1 MKFNQNFLNEFYI
14 SIPKENR
21 SDALSLLKKMSDNMP
36 GVMQKASMKIKG
48 EIQGGIVISITNTS
62 EIPDVPLAIIK
73 KYLYSIARVKFV
85 RLEE

>member
-14 SIPKENR
+14 TIPKENR
-21 SDALSLLKKMSDNMP
+21 SDALSLLKKMSDNLP
-36 GVMQKASMKIKG
+36 GVMHKASMKIKD

-62 EIPDVPLAIIK
+62 EIPDIPLAIIK

>member
-14 SIPKENR
+14 TIPKENR

-36 GVMQKASMKIKG
+36 GVMQKASMKIKD